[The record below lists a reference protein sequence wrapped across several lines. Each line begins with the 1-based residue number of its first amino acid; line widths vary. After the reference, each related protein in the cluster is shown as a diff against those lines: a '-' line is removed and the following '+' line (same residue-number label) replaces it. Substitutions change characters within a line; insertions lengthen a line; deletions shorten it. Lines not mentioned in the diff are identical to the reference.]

1 MTDSQP
7 PNPQPSPRDP
17 LGFDEFVG
25 IFLSF
30 TVIGSILFWALS
42 RGGSG
47 FDPDGFI
54 AGFSDPIAATPSPVP
69 TPIDPE
75 PSPLPTSAAV
85 VPAPRANVETPAPV
99 PAPQRAVVPV
109 PYTVPA
115 PTAASPSP
123 TPAPETINFS
133 DVSADYWAFPFIT
146 ALVERDIINGF
157 PDGTFRPDA
166 PVTRAEYAA
175 MLEKAFDKPPQQA
188 NVKYKDVAAD
198 FWATDAIQTVSR
210 NGFLA
215 GYPNNIFNPTQQI
228 PRAQVLVA
236 LVSGLGLPK
245 PKVPTQQVLR
255 NYQDAAQIPKYAT
268 DRIATATASGLVVSH
283 PDQKQLEPNEKATR
297 ADTAAFIYQA
307 LVASGQAQPL
317 QSPYVVQPPAQK

>member
-1 MTDSQP
+1 MTDSPP

-30 TVIGSILFWALS
+30 AVIGGIFFWVLG

-47 FDPDGFI
+47 FNANRFI
-54 AGFSDPIAATPSPVP
+54 TGLPTPIAATPSPVP
-69 TPIDPE
+69 TPVDPE

-85 VPAPRANVETPAPV
+85 VPAPRANVETPAPAPTRQ
-99 PAPQRAVVPV
+99 PAIVPV
-109 PYTVPA
+109 PYTAPA

-123 TPAPETINFS
+123 TPAPEPISFS

-175 MLEKAFDKPPQQA
+175 MLQKAFDKPHL
-188 NVKYKDVAAD
+188 N
-198 FWATDAIQTVSR
+198 R
-210 NGFLA
+210 
-215 GYPNNIFNPTQQI
+215 
-228 PRAQVLVA
+228 
-236 LVSGLGLPK
+236 
-245 PKVPTQQVLR
+245 
-255 NYQDAAQIPKYAT
+255 
-268 DRIATATASGLVVSH
+268 
-283 PDQKQLEPNEKATR
+283 
-297 ADTAAFIYQA
+297 
-307 LVASGQAQPL
+307 PL
-317 QSPYVVQPPAQK
+317 

>member
-7 PNPQPSPRDP
+7 PNPQPSPKDP

-47 FDPDGFI
+47 FDVNRLITGVP
-54 AGFSDPIAATPSPVP
+54 APIAATPSPVP
-69 TPIDPE
+69 TPVDPE

-85 VPAPRANVETPAPV
+85 VPAPRANVVAPDPV
-99 PAPQRAVVPV
+99 PTPQQAIVPV
-109 PYTVPA
+109 PYTIPA

-123 TPAPETINFS
+123 TPTPEPIGFS

-175 MLEKAFDKPPQQA
+175 MLEKAFDKPPQKA
-188 NVKYKDVAAD
+188 NVNYKDVAAD
-198 FWATDAIQTVSR
+198 FWATDAIQAVSR

-215 GYPNNIFNPTQQI
+215 GYPNNVFNPTQQI

-255 NYQDAAQIPKYAT
+255 TYQDAAQIPKYAT
-268 DRIATATASGLVVSH
+268 DRIATATASGLVVTH

-297 ADTAAFIYQA
+297 ADTVAFIYQA

-317 QSPYVVQPPAQK
+317 QSPYIVQPPAQQ